1 MVNPNQLIALGC
13 WMILASLQGC
23 SRESDNADVQ
33 FAKTAFFAM
42 VNGTPAE
49 TTIDWERFQ
58 AMGDDLG
65 KEYQALASDAEKAFF
80 RRQFL
85 LGFAASTP
93 NIKENPGG
101 ITHWRVQ
108 SENPSETIVAADMKK
123 GVVLLLTVSKRDG
136 KQKLSAMKIEESGS
150 L

>member
-1 MVNPNQLIALGC
+1 MFPRGIETVINPNRLVALGC
-13 WMILASLQGC
+13 WIMLASLQGC

-42 VNGTPAE
+42 VNGPAAE
-49 TTIDWERFQ
+49 TMIDWERFQ

-80 RRQFL
+80 RKQFL

-93 NIKENPGG
+93 NIKENPKG
-101 ITHWRVQ
+101 ITHWRV
-108 SENPSETIVAADMKK
+108 
-123 GVVLLLTVSKRDG
+123 
-136 KQKLSAMKIEESGS
+136 
-150 L
+150 